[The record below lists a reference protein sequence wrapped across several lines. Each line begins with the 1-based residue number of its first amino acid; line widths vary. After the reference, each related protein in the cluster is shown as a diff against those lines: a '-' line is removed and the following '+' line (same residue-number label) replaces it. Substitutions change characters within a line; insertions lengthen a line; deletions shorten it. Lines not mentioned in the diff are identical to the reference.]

1 MATSQVHFS
10 ELKAGHWI
18 ETVQMRLLRFWEAHN
33 VKKARRSSKPLSMTT
48 ILTHLSSEGS
58 LYDLSAFDVARS
70 NPKFRFGHTPSNGR
84 SIGDHRLKTFSEN
97 MNGNIRRFP
106 VSKQQR

>member
-70 NPKFRFGHTPSNGR
+70 NPKFRFGHTPVTISFESCSHYVNLSLSHQYEFSN
-84 SIGDHRLKTFSEN
+84 IMCIFFCK
-97 MNGNIRRFP
+97 
-106 VSKQQR
+106 